1 MRRIGV
7 LIIVLA
13 LAAGMVGCRPVQYQ
27 LTITSTEGGSVVSPG
42 EGTFTYNKGRVVR
55 VRARNCLGYWFSE
68 WTGDVDTIANLRSF
82 VTTITMDGDY
92 TIEASFKRSCDRET
106 SG

>member
-1 MRRIGV
+1 MRRV
-7 LIIVLA
+7 SALIIVVVL
-13 LAAGMVGCRPVQYQ
+13 LAGMVGCRPVQYQ
-27 LTITSTEGGSVVSPG
+27 LTITSTEGGFVVSPG

-68 WTGDVDTIANLRSF
+68 WTGDVDTIANLNSF

-92 TIEASFKRSCDRET
+92 SITADFRRSC
-106 SG
+106 GA